1 MKRSV
6 LVVDDS
12 PSIRRR
18 ICEICDTYDF
28 EVCAEAINGVDA
40 IEKAAKLRPELVIL
54 DLSMPV
60 MGGLEAAPHL
70 KKILPSTP
78 IIIFTLFGETLPPAV
93 AQRAGISMV
102 VSKTDPL
109 ESLIDKA
116 RALVLKQGDG
126 SSVPK
131 TEESWQKQE

>member
-1 MKRSV
+1 MKRTV

-18 ICEICDTYDF
+18 ICEICNAHDF

-40 IEKAAKLRPELVIL
+40 IEKAEKFRPELIIL

-70 KKILPSTP
+70 KKILPATP
-78 IIIFTLFGETLPPAV
+78 IIVFTLFGETLPV
-93 AQRAGISMV
+93 AIARRAGISMV

-109 ESLIDKA
+109 ETLITKA
-116 RALVLKQGDG
+116 QALVLSNFSEMNPKQDAA
-126 SSVPK
+126 SAVPQ
-131 TEESWQKQE
+131 S